1 MALALVSSYGRNV
14 EALPVDEDGLLG
26 VSDLCRMFEDS
37 EEASDDAR
45 QAAQRDRDYYDGIQ
59 LTADQK
65 AELSKRG
72 QPEVVTNLI
81 RVKVNYL
88 IGLEKQQRTLP
99 RGLPRTPVHENDA
112 YAVSDALKYVADA
125 EDYHSKR
132 SGVWRNMLI
141 EGAGAI
147 AVRVEQKAS
156 KPDPMMGQT
165 GQQAFGASLMGST
178 AMTPPAVEWVVKL
191 IRYGWDRFFAD
202 PHSCQLDYSDANY
215 LGGVLWM
222 DEVDALAMYGD
233 TPETRDILSATMQSV
248 SLSDTYDDSPK
259 WSIWADRKRKRVRIV
274 QIWVKRD
281 DEWHFAEFTKGG
293 ILKSGASPY
302 KDENGKTECEL
313 IAQSAY
319 VDRDNNRYGEVR
331 AYISPQDEINKRGSK
346 ALHILNTSQVIA
358 EDGAVQDEDKARI
371 QAARPDGFIKL
382 NPGGM
387 EKFKFNTRT
396 DMANGQFQLLQE
408 AKANLSVM
416 GPNASQQG
424 DQGKEASGRAI
435 LASQQGGMIET
446 GDMLDNLRHFDK
458 RVFRAIW
465 SRIRQYWTAPKWIRV
480 TDDERNVRFAPL
492 NGAIS
497 QDGQVGPRLGELDVD
512 IIIDDAP
519 DGVAPAIEQFQA
531 LVELKKYD
539 ATNELSF
546 RTLLQAMP
554 NLRNK
559 DKLLEEMDKRQEA
572 QGQQPNPEVQAM
584 QMKLQMEQQQAQA
597 TLQMKQAELQIDQE
611 RAQNQIMVEREKA
624 AQEMQLQRER
634 ASLEMELEQAKAQQ
648 QLVIAREKSGA
659 DIEMRREMASAKARQ
674 PQHEG
679 AA

>member
-1 MALALVSSYGRNV
+1 MALALATSYGRAV
-14 EALPVDEDGLLG
+14 EALPEDEDGLLG
-26 VSDLCRMFEDS
+26 VGDLCRMFEDS

-45 QAAQRDRDYYDGIQ
+45 QASQRDRDYYDGIQ

-99 RGLPRTPVHENDA
+99 RGLPRTPLHENDA
-112 YAVSDALKYVADA
+112 HAVSDALKYVADDQ
-125 EDYHSKR
+125 DYHSKR

-156 KPDPMMGQT
+156 KPDAMLSMMGT
-165 GQQAFGASLMGST
+165 T
-178 AMTPPAVEWVVKL
+178 AMTPLPTEWDVKL
-191 IRYGWDRFFAD
+191 VRYAWDRFFAD

-222 DEVDALAMYGD
+222 DEVDAIAMYGD
-233 TPETRDILSATMQSV
+233 TPEVRDILSATMQSV
-248 SLSDTYDDSPK
+248 SLSDTYDDTPK
-259 WSIWADRKRKRVRIV
+259 WSIWADRKRRRVRIV

-281 DEWHFAEFTKGG
+281 DEWFFAEFTKGG
-293 ILKSGASPY
+293 ILKSGPSPY
-302 KDENGKTECEL
+302 TDENGKTECEL

-346 ALHILNTSQVIA
+346 ALHILNTSQIVF
-358 EDGAVQDEDKARI
+358 EEGAVQDEDKART
-371 QAARPDGFIKL
+371 QAARPDGAIKL

-465 SRIRQYWTAPKWIRV
+465 SRIRQFWTAPKWIRV

-492 NGAIS
+492 NGAVGN
-497 QDGQVGPRLGELDVD
+497 DGQVGPRLGDLDVD

-531 LVELKKYD
+531 LVELKKFD
-539 ATNELSF
+539 AGNELSF

-559 DKLLEEMDKRQEA
+559 DKLLEEMDKRHEA
-572 QGQQPNPEVQAM
+572 QGQQPNPEVMAM
-584 QMKLQMEQQQAQA
+584 QAKLQMEQQQAQTA
-597 TLQMKQAELQIDQE
+597 LQLKQAELQIEQE
-611 RAQNQIMVEREKA
+611 KAQAQIAADRAKAEQEMMIQRERA
-624 AQEMQLQRER
+624 AQEMEIER
-634 ASLEMELEQAKAQQ
+634 VKAEQQ
-648 QLVIAREKSGA
+648 QNLARLKAGA
-659 DIEMRREMASAKARQ
+659 DIELRREAAARK
-674 PQHEG
+674 PEFTG
-679 AA
+679 AEQ

>member
-1 MALALVSSYGRNV
+1 MALTLATSYGRAV
-14 EALPVDEDGLLG
+14 EALPEDEDGLLG
-26 VSDLCRMFEDS
+26 VSDLCRMFEDA
-37 EEASDDAR
+37 EEASDEAR
-45 QAAQRDRDYYDGIQ
+45 QASQRDRDYYDGIQ
-59 LTADQK
+59 LTAEQK

-72 QPEVVTNLI
+72 QPEVITNLI

-99 RGLPRTPVHENDA
+99 RGLPRTPLHENDA
-112 YAVSDALKYVADA
+112 HAVSDALKYVADDQ
-125 EDYHSKR
+125 DYHAKR

-147 AVRVEQKAS
+147 AVRVER
-156 KPDPMMGQT
+156 KPSQPDQMMG
-165 GQQAFGASLMGST
+165 GQSFGAALMGTT
-178 AMTPPAVEWVVKL
+178 AMTPPPVEWDVKL
-191 IRYGWDRFFAD
+191 VRYAWDRFFAD

-233 TPETRDILSATMQSV
+233 TPEVRDILSATMQSV
-248 SLSDTYDDSPK
+248 SLSDTYDDTPK

-281 DEWHFAEFTKGG
+281 DEWFFAEFTKGG

-358 EDGAVQDEDKARI
+358 EEGAVQDEDKARI

-387 EKFKFNTRT
+387 ERFKFNTRT

-465 SRIRQYWTAPKWIRV
+465 SRIRQFWTAPKWIRV

-497 QDGQVGPRLGELDVD
+497 RDGQIGPRLGDLDVD

-531 LVELKKYD
+531 LVELKKFD
-539 ATNELSF
+539 AGNELSF

-597 TLQMKQAELQIDQE
+597 TLQLKQAELQIEQE
-611 RAQNQIMVEREKA
+611 KAQAQIAADRAKAEQELMIQRERA
-624 AQEMQLQRER
+624 AQEMEIER
-634 ASLEMELEQAKAQQ
+634 VKAEQQQNLARLKAGAEMEL
-648 QLVIAREKSGA
+648 
-659 DIEMRREMASAKARQ
+659 RREAAERK
-674 PQHEG
+674 PETTG
-679 AA
+679 AG

>member
-1 MALALVSSYGRNV
+1 MP
-14 EALPVDEDGLLG
+14 EDEDGLLG
-26 VSDLCRMFEDS
+26 VGDLCRMFEDS

-45 QAAQRDRDYYDGIQ
+45 QASQRDRDYYDGIQ
-59 LTADQK
+59 LTAEQK

-99 RGLPRTPVHENDA
+99 RGLPRTPLHENDA
-112 YAVSDALKYVADA
+112 HAVSDALKYVADDQ
-125 EDYHSKR
+125 DYHSKR

-156 KPDPMMGQT
+156 KPDAMLSMMGT
-165 GQQAFGASLMGST
+165 T
-178 AMTPPAVEWVVKL
+178 AMTPLPTEWDVKL
-191 IRYGWDRFFAD
+191 VRYAWDRFFAD

-222 DEVDALAMYGD
+222 DEVDAIAMYGD
-233 TPETRDILSATMQSV
+233 TPEVRDILSATMQSV
-248 SLSDTYDDSPK
+248 SLSDTYDDTPK
-259 WSIWADRKRKRVRIV
+259 WSIWADRKRRRVRIV

-281 DEWHFAEFTKGG
+281 DEWFFAEFTKGG
-293 ILKSGASPY
+293 ILKSGPSPY
-302 KDENGKTECEL
+302 TDENGKTECEL

-358 EDGAVQDEDKARI
+358 EEGAVQDEDKARI

-465 SRIRQYWTAPKWIRV
+465 SRIRQFWTAPKWIRV

-492 NGAIS
+492 NGAVGN
-497 QDGQVGPRLGELDVD
+497 DGQIGPRLGDLDVD

-539 ATNELSF
+539 AGNELSF

-597 TLQMKQAELQIDQE
+597 TLQLKQAELQIEQE
-611 RAQNQIMVEREKA
+611 KAQAQIAADRAKAEQEMMIQRERA
-624 AQEMQLQRER
+624 AQEMEIER
-634 ASLEMELEQAKAQQ
+634 VKAAQQ
-648 QLVIAREKSGA
+648 QNLARLKAGA
-659 DIEMRREMASAKARQ
+659 DMELRREAAARQ
-674 PQHEG
+674 PEFTG
-679 AA
+679 AGQ